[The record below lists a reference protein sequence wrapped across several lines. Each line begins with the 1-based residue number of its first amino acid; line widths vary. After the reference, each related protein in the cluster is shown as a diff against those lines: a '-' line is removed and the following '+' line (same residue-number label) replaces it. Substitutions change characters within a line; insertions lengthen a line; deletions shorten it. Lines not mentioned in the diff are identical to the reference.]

1 MTPAS
6 LVLRTISTT
15 EVWCDRRGA
24 GSPAGSGAGVDHAGP
39 WTHCWSFRNAV
50 VKGAAVAQDELRRS
64 RLGRSGSTARLPQIV
79 PSERGRRRNPF
90 RRGFRIRRERH
101 RDPPRILVNR
111 CCGGAILRRTTGR
124 GGPRPWVRRRR
135 RDFRRQRDRP
145 DARSV
150 GERRS
155 CRPAPMPGPGPCVS
169 SALEVVVPAAGPAGL
184 PTEGP
189 IRQRVL
195 GLALGRRSV
204 GPRGGL
210 GLGRCGGK
218 PEPIGSNPLANIC
231 TMPGILYADRQ
242 NACRSAYSVQLPR
255 ECLCLEVA
263 SGRLLAACGRS
274 GWPSGLPRC
283 RWLSRRRHPRRRGEG
298 GRR

>member
-1 MTPAS
+1 MTPS
-6 LVLRTISTT
+6 RTTGPPPPTLPTPESPDPRTT
-15 EVWCDRRGA
+15 LPRSPRPGRPARSARQPRRA
-24 GSPAGSGAGVDHAGP
+24 ATVSAR
-39 WTHCWSFRNAV
+39 SFRV
-50 VKGAAVAQDELRRS
+50 DSETS
-64 RLGRSGSTARLPQIV
+64 QIV